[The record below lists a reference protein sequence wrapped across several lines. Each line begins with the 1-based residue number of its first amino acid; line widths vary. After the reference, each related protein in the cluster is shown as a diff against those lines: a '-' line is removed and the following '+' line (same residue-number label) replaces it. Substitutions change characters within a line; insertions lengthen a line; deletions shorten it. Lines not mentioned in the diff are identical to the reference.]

1 MLYQQTLSLPPATPK
16 TSPIRETL
24 IMSKG
29 TVTKVEIIFPP
40 GCAGLVHLQILHHES
55 IIFPSSPD
63 ESFIGDTFPISWS
76 EDFPVTE
83 NPFTFVIQGWNL
95 DVRYAHTPVVRFE
108 MLSNTNSLQAYLAK
122 LIGTTKL

>member
-40 GCAGLVHLQILHHES
+40 GCAGLAHIQILHHES

-63 ESFIGDTFPISWS
+63 ESFIGDTFPISWN

-83 NPFTFVIQGWNL
+83 SPFTFVIQGWNL
-95 DVRYAHTPVVRFE
+95 DTRYAHSPVVRFE
-108 MLSNTNSLQAYLAK
+108 MLSNANSLQDYLAK
-122 LIGTTKL
+122 LIGSVKL